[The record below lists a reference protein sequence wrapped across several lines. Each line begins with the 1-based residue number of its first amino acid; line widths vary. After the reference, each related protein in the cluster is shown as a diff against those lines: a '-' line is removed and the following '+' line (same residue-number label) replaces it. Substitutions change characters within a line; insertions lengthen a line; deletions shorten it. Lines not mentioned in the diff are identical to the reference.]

1 MKKNEIILSAGQRKE
16 LDDFSKKGVHS
27 VRLVNR
33 AKIILALDT
42 SEGRKAAKQEEIA
55 QRVGVSRQVVNNTRR
70 DFLAAESIE
79 AFLQRKKRDTPP
91 VATKI
96 TGDVEA
102 KIIALAC
109 GKAPKGCSRWTIKL
123 IAERSVE
130 LQLIDSISPVSV
142 QRLLKK
148 RNLSLT

>member
-33 AKIILALDT
+33 ARIVLALDT

-148 RNLSLT
+148 RNLSLI

>member
-1 MKKNEIILSAGQRKE
+1 MKKNEIKLNAEQRKALE
-16 LDDFSKKGVHS
+16 DFSKKGVHS
-27 VRLVNR
+27 VRLVTR

-42 SEGRKAAKQEEIA
+42 SEGRKPAKQEEIA
-55 QRVGVSRQVVNNTRR
+55 ERIGVSRQVVNNTRR
-70 DFLAAESIE
+70 DFLAAESVE

-91 VATKI
+91 VEPKI

-109 GKAPKGCSRWTIKL
+109 GEAPKGCSRWTIRL
-123 IAERSVE
+123 IAERSIE

>member
-1 MKKNEIILSAGQRKE
+1 MKKNEIKLNAEQRKKME
-16 LDDFSKKGVHS
+16 EFSKKGVHS

-33 AKIILALDT
+33 AKIILSLDT
-42 SEGRKAAKQEEIA
+42 SEGRKTARQEEIA
-55 QRVGVSRQVVNNTRR
+55 ERVGVSRQVVNNTRR
-70 DFLAAESIE
+70 DFLAAESVE
-79 AFLQRKKRDTPP
+79 AFLQRKKRETPP
-91 VATKI
+91 VEPKI
-96 TGDVEA
+96 TGDIEA

-109 GKAPKGCSRWTIKL
+109 GKAPEGCSRWTIKL
-123 IAERSVE
+123 IAERCVE